1 MTLSAT
7 VAPHPAAPKR
17 RVRRAMVAAG
27 SLLAVVGLAACTSV
41 PSNDR
46 VARDIIETQGS
57 IPDDARQCMLDLLDT
72 GNYDLDKIG
81 EDNKNYTTPEELA
94 ANGTTEYQEMVSDLT
109 ACRTDAT
116 GTADAPTSTEPS
128 ASTGAS
134 STAAGESSPTTPSGS
149 TAG

>member
-1 MTLSAT
+1 
-7 VAPHPAAPKR
+7 
-17 RVRRAMVAAG
+17 MVAAG

-57 IPDDARQCMLDLLDT
+57 IPDDARQCMLDKLNT
-72 GNYDLDKIG
+72 GKYNLDKIG

-94 ANGTTEYQEMVSDLT
+94 ANGTPEYQQMVSDLT
-109 ACRTDAT
+109 ACRTEAT
-116 GTADAPTSTEPS
+116 GTADTPTSTEPS
-128 ASTGAS
+128 DSTGTS
-134 STAAGESSPTTPSGS
+134 SPATGESSPTTGESSPTTPSAS

>member
-1 MTLSAT
+1 
-7 VAPHPAAPKR
+7 
-17 RVRRAMVAAG
+17 MVAAG

-72 GNYDLDKIG
+72 GNYNLDKIG

-94 ANGTTEYQEMVSDLT
+94 ANGTPEYQQMVSDLT

-116 GTADAPTSTEPS
+116 RHGRRPDVDANRPTRPAPSRRRAD
-128 ASTGAS
+128 
-134 STAAGESSPTTPSGS
+134 ESSPTTPSAS

>member
-1 MTLSAT
+1 MKPSVTPSAT

-17 RVRRAMVAAG
+17 RARRAMVAAG

-94 ANGTTEYQEMVSDLT
+94 ANGTPEYQEMVSDLT

-116 GTADAPTSTEPS
+116 GTTGTSTGTS
-128 ASTGAS
+128 DSTGTTSGGSAL
-134 STAAGESSPTTPSGS
+134 TTPSGS

>member
-1 MTLSAT
+1 
-7 VAPHPAAPKR
+7 
-17 RVRRAMVAAG
+17 MVAAG

-57 IPDDARQCMLDLLDT
+57 IPDDARQCMLDKLDT
-72 GNYDLDKIG
+72 GKYNLDKIG

-94 ANGTTEYQEMVSDLT
+94 ANGTPEYQEMVSDLT

-116 GTADAPTSTEPS
+116 GTADTPTSTEPS
-128 ASTGAS
+128 DSTGTTSPAS
-134 STAAGESSPTTPSGS
+134 DESSPTTPSAS

>member
-1 MTLSAT
+1 VKPSVTPSAT
-7 VAPHPAAPKR
+7 VAPHPAAAN
-17 RVRRAMVAAG
+17 RRARRALVAAG
-27 SLLAVVGLAACTSV
+27 SLLAVLGLAACTSV

-57 IPDDARQCMLDLLDT
+57 IPDDARQCMLDKLDT
-72 GNYDLDKIG
+72 GHYDLDKIG

-94 ANGTTEYQEMVSDLT
+94 ANGTPEYQEMVADLT

-116 GTADAPTSTEPS
+116 GTTGTSTETS
-128 ASTGAS
+128 DSTGGTS
-134 STAAGESSPTTPSGS
+134 GESAPTTPSGS

>member
-1 MTLSAT
+1 
-7 VAPHPAAPKR
+7 
-17 RVRRAMVAAG
+17 MVAAG

-57 IPDDARQCMLDLLDT
+57 IPDDARQCMLDKLDT
-72 GNYDLDKIG
+72 GKYNLDKIG

-94 ANGTTEYQEMVSDLT
+94 ANGTPEYQEMVADLT

-116 GTADAPTSTEPS
+116 GTADTPTSTEPS
-128 ASTGAS
+128 DSTGTTSPATGESS
-134 STAAGESSPTTPSGS
+134 STTGESSPTTPSAS

>member
-1 MTLSAT
+1 
-7 VAPHPAAPKR
+7 
-17 RVRRAMVAAG
+17 MVAAG

-72 GNYDLDKIG
+72 GNYNLDKIG

-94 ANGTTEYQEMVSDLT
+94 ANGTPEYQQMVSDLT

-116 GTADAPTSTEPS
+116 GTADAPTSTQPS
-128 ASTGAS
+128 DSTGATS
-134 STAAGESSPTTPSGS
+134 PAPDESSPTTPSAS